1 LEKVIS
7 VNKSSRAYN
16 TLAELNHAA
25 VSGATAQM
33 TPELVAAAAE
43 KSKLAAKYY
52 MSSSESGDIIG
63 SHWIGVFYHEGFGV
77 TKNVKKAIEYL
88 SKAAAAGNGQSM
100 YQLYTIY
107 SGK

>member
-1 LEKVIS
+1 
-7 VNKSSRAYN
+7 
-16 TLAELNHAA
+16 LAELNHAA
-25 VSGATAQM
+25 VSGATAQLS
-33 TPELVAAAAE
+33 PELKVAAEE

-52 MSSSESGDIIG
+52 MSSSDSGDIIG

-88 SKAAAAGNGQSM
+88 KKAADAGNGQSM
-100 YQLYTIY
+100 YQLFMIY